1 MRDRIPER
9 DRCVTFFESAKKLPR
24 SSVTKGSIPSD
35 GFQQFDGR
43 HRILLVDLFQRGV
56 AGAGPSLRS
65 ESFSP
70 NHLDD
75 LGRGLN
81 EVHLGP
87 EVFQQ
92 G

>member
-1 MRDRIPER
+1 MAFSKS
-9 DRCVTFFESAKKLPR
+9 TKKLPR
-24 SSVTKGSIPSD
+24 ASVTKGSIPSD

-43 HRILLVDLFQRGV
+43 HRILLVDLFQRRV
-56 AGAGPSLRS
+56 AGAGPSLRN

-81 EVHLGP
+81 EVHGLGP

-92 G
+92 C